1 MQVMG
6 HDLKLMQ
13 YKPIRL
19 LAALGISA
27 TLLLSGCEPIE
38 IGNKLQ
44 EPENPLDYCR
54 RTTTATTIRLG
65 ETAKIKEEDVNGELV
80 NVISFTLTSIENN
93 DARVDI
99 VYSFFSDL
107 KSSRNGSCMILGGYN
122 DKGEL
127 IALYTIKPVAGY
139 EDAAR
144 FEFGPSYCIEC
155 NKTQETKSTTY

>member
-1 MQVMG
+1 
-6 HDLKLMQ
+6 MQ

-19 LAALGISA
+19 LAALGIA
-27 TLLLSGCEPIE
+27 TTLLLSGCEPIE

-54 RTTTATTIRLG
+54 RTTTATTIRVG
-65 ETAKIKEEDVNGELV
+65 ETAKIKEEDVNGKLV
-80 NVISFTLTSIENN
+80 NVIKFTLTSIEDN
-93 DARVDI
+93 DARIDI
-99 VYSFFSDL
+99 AYSFFSDL
-107 KSSRNGSCMILGGYN
+107 KQTEEGSCIILGGYN
-122 DKGEL
+122 EKEEL

-155 NKTQETKSTTY
+155 NKTQEMKSTTY